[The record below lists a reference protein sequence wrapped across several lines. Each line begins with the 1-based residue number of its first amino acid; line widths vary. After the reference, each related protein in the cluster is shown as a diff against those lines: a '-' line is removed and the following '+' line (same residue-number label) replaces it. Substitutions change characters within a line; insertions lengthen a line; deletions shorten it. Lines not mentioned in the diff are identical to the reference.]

1 MFRKFVRA
9 VKTIEDENILK
20 QTMDEM
26 YPDITTNS
34 TVRTL
39 EKICIAN
46 IATAPDSVL
55 VEMLKMLHVVVP
67 KISNDATIQ
76 NVFLGIRKALKNR
89 YPEGSPMIAKSYKI
103 MQFDQEKWR
112 ANRAAYNEK
121 VFERNADK
129 RQIDIK
135 KVYDVM
141 NLARQSQDPLDLAI
155 GLQLACGG
163 RISEILSYGQFTES
177 KTDGYIIQKGILKQR
192 GPDRREQVEKPIIH
206 YTRPQFFEMLHKL
219 REKLKPKLNEI
230 KKGTYTHYELS
241 QEYNNK
247 INNRVKSLFGEA
259 LHSHDMRKIY
269 ANLSYDLFADKA
281 KTSESSWI
289 SDVLGHSPNSLEVSK
304 SYSVVALVD
313 VPKDETAIPRN
324 SRARDGHAYDRLLK
338 TVEALKRNEM
348 AIDSRVLKSYGYGSS
363 TVEQYFKLKA

>member
-9 VKTIEDENILK
+9 IKTIENENEIK
-20 QTMDEM
+20 EKMAEM

-34 TVRTL
+34 VVRTL
-39 EKICIAN
+39 EKICVAN
-46 IATAPDSVL
+46 IATEPDSVL
-55 VEMLKMLHVVVP
+55 TDMLKMLHVVVP
-67 KISNDATIQ
+67 NISNDATIQ
-76 NVFLGIRKALKNR
+76 NVFLGIRKALKER
-89 YPEGSPMIAKSYKI
+89 YPEGSPMIAKAYKV

-121 VFERNADK
+121 VFARNGNK
-129 RQIDIK
+129 RQIDIN

-141 NLARQSQDPLDLAI
+141 DLTRQSSDPLDLAI

-163 RISEILSYGQFTES
+163 RISEILSYGEFSES
-177 KTDGYIIQKGILKQR
+177 KTENSVIQKGILKQR
-192 GPDRREQVEKPIIH
+192 GDNRREQVEKPIIH

-219 REKLKPKLNEI
+219 REKLSQKLTDI

-241 QEYNNK
+241 QEFNNK

-269 ANLSYDLFADKA
+269 ANLSYDLFADKN

-304 SYSVVALVD
+304 SYSVVALID

-348 AIDSRVLKSYGYGSS
+348 PIDSRVLKSYGYGSS
-363 TVEQYFKLKA
+363 TVEQHFKQK